1 MFQEIPSIPVLVLVM
16 PAVSGCMNARSP
28 VARRR
33 HNVPAASRC
42 VRNGMGKLLGAHSIM
57 KAVRPKRFQRVARDA
72 FAAIVN
78 AAMMRHRETIPGQA
92 CKSLIFKPFVA
103 GTNDRE
109 QWHEPCFG
117 RRSRPE

>member
-1 MFQEIPSIPVLVLVM
+1 
-16 PAVSGCMNARSP
+16 
-28 VARRR
+28 
-33 HNVPAASRC
+33 
-42 VRNGMGKLLGAHSIM
+42 MGNLLGAHSIT

-117 RRSRPE
+117 RRSRPEPPPQV